1 MYIVLAWIIWI
12 RTLYLNLLSGFYA
25 YYSSY
30 NNGKLKET
38 KQIINFKK
46 CFVWKKLKKM
56 RKLSFLKHWIMKMNK
71 FKTIYKHRVF
81 YIFCRYVLENLFLG
95 VSMHLGLKRFEA
107 YLRDYK
113 LNFKWP
119 SKQRYNALIALSDWV
134 CRRYVNSSKN
144 FIFSIEAWLSKGRKH
159 IGILLNLEKRQLIIQ
174 RFQTVLG
181 IHSIFMR
188 IRILDPHWKKM
199 DPDPNP
205 DPDPGHFFKI
215 YWIF

>member
-1 MYIVLAWIIWI
+1 
-12 RTLYLNLLSGFYA
+12 
-25 YYSSY
+25 
-30 NNGKLKET
+30 
-38 KQIINFKK
+38 
-46 CFVWKKLKKM
+46 M

-174 RFQTVLG
+174 RFQIWVLIVKKFFFAVFG
-181 IHSIFMR
+181 WYFTPR
-188 IRILDPHWKKM
+188 IRILSI
-199 DPDPNP
+199 
-205 DPDPGHFFKI
+205 GFKGTVVNRTWPSLDGESVPLTT
-215 YWIF
+215 YWTRKDLRAWTA